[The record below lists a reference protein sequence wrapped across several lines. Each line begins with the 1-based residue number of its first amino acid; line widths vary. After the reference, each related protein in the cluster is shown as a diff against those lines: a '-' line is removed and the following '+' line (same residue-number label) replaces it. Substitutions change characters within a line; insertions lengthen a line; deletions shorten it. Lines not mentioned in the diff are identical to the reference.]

1 MRKNICRHSLED
13 VVQVGSIDIFVQVT
27 KSVWEMVQKC
37 QSPEW
42 VTVECCISFFLGLP
56 KPRMEAAL

>member
-1 MRKNICRHSLED
+1 MRKNVCHHSLED
-13 VVQVGSIDIFVQVT
+13 VMQVGSIDIFVQVT

-42 VTVECCISFFLGLP
+42 ITVECCISLFLGLP